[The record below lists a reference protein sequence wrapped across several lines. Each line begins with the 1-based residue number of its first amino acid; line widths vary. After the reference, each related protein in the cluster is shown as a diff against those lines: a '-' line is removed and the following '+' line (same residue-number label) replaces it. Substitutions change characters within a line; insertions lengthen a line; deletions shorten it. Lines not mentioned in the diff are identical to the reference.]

1 MKLDFWSIASSWTV
15 LALVSLTHSTLAQ
28 QTSTWSGFNPSSSTA
43 GPTTVTITSSTTGSA
58 SFSASPNG
66 TMGSENAYSVSTIPG
81 DNSFQFVV
89 SWDASPESYVSGPSL
104 PAASDD
110 GGSGTFTITYSQ
122 PVDNPIIHIDRV
134 GGFMYSSSHDPYY
147 YSNSS
152 VWTLLTPGLTLSKVS
167 GVDHFVVTPTT
178 FQRTVDVNL
187 GSSSSSAECSSVET
201 DGTACGT
208 IQVNGTNITTISFE
222 WTGAG
227 PEGTGGDGIE
237 MIFNAPLD
245 NDADGIVDEDDW
257 DDDNDGILDEMESCG
272 TTSIADSLVIEVT
285 LDNYAMETSWTLRD
299 ESNTVVLSG
308 SYSSFQNNTLQT
320 HVLEEARGT
329 YIFEITDSY
338 GDGICCGYG
347 KGFYEII
354 ADGVTLIGGSGSGV
368 GNFGSSETED
378 VILETFVCLGGD
390 PSEDADGDGLLN
402 YQDPDFCTLNGMGV
416 CSSLDTDGDGII
428 NQFDTDSDADYC
440 PDAVEGGASFTHLEL
455 DIQEQ
460 LDYANISPS
469 GLDAYG
475 VPNAATTFGQGLGD
489 SQNGSTLGPDCA
501 GGIAAPVDLIQFTAQ
516 WGPQGQVKLQ
526 WETVLEIN
534 TAYFLIER
542 SSDAQDWE
550 ALSKVKGAGNS
561 KRPLT
566 YGKLDPQPLEGTSYY
581 RLKQVDMNGGAT
593 YSNIKEVRAHPSP
606 TIQPTLYPN
615 PSHRYL
621 TLEGYQGELDSFS
634 VSDMMGRD
642 MRSKVGVV
650 DSNLSQ
656 TVFDIGSLQRG
667 MYTLEIPDYTFRII
681 KE

>member
-1 MKLDFWSIASSWTV
+1 MKSDFWSAAPSWTL

-28 QTSTWSGFNPSSSTA
+28 QTSTWSGYNPSSSTA
-43 GPTTVTITSSTTGSA
+43 GPTTVTITSSTSGSA

-104 PAASDD
+104 PAAADD
-110 GGSGTFTITYSQ
+110 GGSGIFTITYSQ
-122 PVDNPIIHIDRV
+122 PVDNPVIHIDRV
-134 GGFMYSSSHDPYY
+134 GGYMYASGHDPYY

-152 VWTLLTPGLTLSKVS
+152 VWTLLTPGLTLSKLS
-167 GVDHFVVTPTT
+167 GVDHFIVTPTT

-222 WTGAG
+222 WVGAG

-272 TTSIADSLVIEVT
+272 TTSIVASLVIEIT
-285 LDNYAMETSWTLRD
+285 LDDYAMETSWTLRD
-299 ESNTVVLSG
+299 ESNTLILSD

-320 HVLEEARGT
+320 YVVEEARGT
-329 YIFEITDSY
+329 YTFEITDSY

-354 ADGVTLIGGSGSGV
+354 ADGVTLIGGAGSGV
-368 GNFGSSETED
+368 GNFGPSATEE
-378 VILETFVCLGGD
+378 VVLESFVCLGGD

-402 YQDPDFCTLNGMGV
+402 YQDPDFCSLNSMGV
-416 CSSLDTDGDGII
+416 CTSLDTDGDGII
-428 NQFDTDSDADYC
+428 NQFDTDTDADHC
-440 PDAVEGGASFTHLEL
+440 PDAIEGGASFTFLEL
-455 DIQEQ
+455 DLMDQ
-460 LDYANISPS
+460 LDYMNISPS
-469 GLDAYG
+469 GLDEFG
-475 VPNAATTFGQGLGD
+475 VPIAATTFGQGLGD
-489 SQNGSTLGPDCA
+489 SQDGSTLGPDCA
-501 GGIAAPVDLIQFTAQ
+501 GGVAAPVALVHFTAR
-516 WGPQGQVKLQ
+516 WEPSGQVKLQ
-526 WETVLEIN
+526 WETALEIN

-542 SSDAQDWE
+542 SQDAQSWE
-550 ALSKVKGAGNS
+550 SLSKVKGAGSS

-566 YGKLDPQPLEGTSYY
+566 YGKLDLQPLGGTSYY
-581 RLKQVDMNGGAT
+581 RLKQVDLNGAAT
-593 YSNIKEVRAHPSP
+593 YSRIQEVEAHSSP
-606 TIQPTLYPN
+606 ILQPTLFPN
-615 PSHRYL
+615 PAQRYL
-621 TLEGYQGELDSFS
+621 TLVGYPRELTSFW

-642 MRSKVGVV
+642 VSSQVKVV
-650 DSNLSQ
+650 DSDLYR
-656 TVFDIGSLQRG
+656 TVFDMGSLQSG
-667 MYTLEIPDYTFRII
+667 MYILETPDYTFKIV